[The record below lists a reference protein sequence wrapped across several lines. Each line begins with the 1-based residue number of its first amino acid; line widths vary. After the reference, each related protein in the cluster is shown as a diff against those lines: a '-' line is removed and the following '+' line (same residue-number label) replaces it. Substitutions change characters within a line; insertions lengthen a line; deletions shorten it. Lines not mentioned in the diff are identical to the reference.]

1 MLQLTDEPSQRLK
14 PRVSPAHTEEFL
26 FQHNRLT
33 RTWGSCENCSQ
44 RIRTAVCRSTGA
56 PGRSDPEW
64 KIILRAAF
72 TCRLRMSPH
81 SGLVQTKVFWS
92 KGRLSPRQ

>member
-14 PRVSPAHTEEFL
+14 PRVSPAHAEEFL

-33 RTWGSCENCSQ
+33 RTWGSWDNLSQ
-44 RIRTAVCRSTGA
+44 RIRIAVCRSTGA

-64 KIILRAAF
+64 KIMLRAAL
-72 TCRLRMSPH
+72 TCRLITSPH
-81 SGLVQTKVFWS
+81 SGFEQTKVFWS
-92 KGRLSPRQ
+92 NGRLSPR